1 MAQMCPRCGGTSFHY
16 NRTRMRMECSGCGTP
31 ISDTVQQE
39 QQMQYDRTYSQAMGH
54 LLAGNWDQSISI
66 LKPLL
71 SQNPTD
77 KAHYTAIVR
86 ATTEDFQ
93 DIAMNNT
100 NRRNA
105 ASDAWNKLV
114 RLGGVTIPMTRYSRK
129 RYEQHLS
136 ELSRQ
141 KNKMLGW
148 LITASTAFVFAG
160 IAIDQ
165 YADGTAGLLI
175 ILAIFSLYKVLK
187 MHPVATIKQLSAK
200 QPDYTDNPFL

>member
-31 ISDTVQQE
+31 INDTVQQE
-39 QQMQYDRTYSQAMGH
+39 QQMQYDRTVSQAMGH

-66 LKPLL
+66 LRPLL

-77 KAHYTAIVR
+77 KALYIAIVR
-86 ATTEDFQ
+86 AATEDFQ

-100 NRRNA
+100 NRRNT

-165 YADGTAGLLI
+165 YAGGTAGLLI

>member
-1 MAQMCPRCGGTSFHY
+1 
-16 NRTRMRMECSGCGTP
+16 MRMECSGCGTP
-31 ISDTVQQE
+31 MNDTVQQE
-39 QQMQYDRTYSQAMGH
+39 QQMQYDRTYSQALGH

-66 LKPLL
+66 LRTLL

-77 KAHYTAIVR
+77 KALYTAIVR
-86 ATTEDFQ
+86 AATEDFQ

-114 RLGGVTIPMTRYSRK
+114 RLGGVTIPMRRYSRK
-129 RYEQHLS
+129 RYKQHLS
-136 ELSRQ
+136 ELSHQ

-148 LITASTAFVFAG
+148 LITASAAFVFAG

-165 YADGTAGLLI
+165 YAGSTAGLLI